1 MLSEMQSHRKQKTM
15 TLLNSSSGYSG
26 SSYVVEKIRSVSRSL
41 ITALNHW
48 IAAFIAHRERQATLA
63 LVQHFGDRELK
74 DIGIHRGQIGPALDE
89 AARHRAQR
97 QFPTP

>member
-1 MLSEMQSHRKQKTM
+1 M
-15 TLLNSSSGYSG
+15 TSLNSSSGYSG
-26 SSYVVEKIRSVSRSL
+26 PPHVAAKIRSVGRSL
-41 ITALNHW
+41 IIALNRW

-63 LVQHFGDRELK
+63 LMRHFGDRELK
-74 DIGIHRGQIGPALDE
+74 DIGIHRGLIGPGLDE